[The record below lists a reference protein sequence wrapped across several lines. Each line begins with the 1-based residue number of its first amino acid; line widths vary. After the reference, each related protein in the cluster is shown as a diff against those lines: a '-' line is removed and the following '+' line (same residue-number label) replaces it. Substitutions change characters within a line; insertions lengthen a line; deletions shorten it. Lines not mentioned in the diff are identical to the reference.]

1 MRPNNLLTIAAL
13 LSLLLLTIHVTDDI
27 VRGFDQAGLVNMI
40 GIGVAAVL
48 LYGTLILRERLS
60 GHIIMLLISIFAA
73 GMPIIHLRSPHINDV
88 ARSDGGFF
96 FIWTLWALGVIGI
109 FGIMLAVRGLWELRR
124 TKKASKRDDEAPPL

>member
-1 MRPNNLLTIAAL
+1 MRPNNLLTVASL

-27 VRGFDQAGLVNMI
+27 VHGFDEAGLMNMI
-40 GIGVAAVL
+40 GIAVAAVL
-48 LYGTLILRERLS
+48 LYGTLLLRERLS

-73 GMPIIHLRSPHINDV
+73 GMPVIHLRSTHINET

-124 TKKASKRDDEAPPL
+124 KKKASRDYETLPS